1 MSRPR
6 QKLRVCSSKRGSESF
21 FKDDF
26 FKDGRDSLNE
36 AKRLFAQSEKM
47 FQKGQFQQGQRL
59 IKQAEQQLRQAGQ
72 KTPIQPFK
80 SSNMDFRVP
89 KIDFGGTDPSWKAS
103 TLAVLGVGAI
113 ATLVA
118 GKLLLVMTCSSID
131 SRCIAPRPRKTGCW
145 LQHDFVM
152 QAL

>member
-1 MSRPR
+1 M
-6 QKLRVCSSKRGSESF
+6 CSSKRGSESF

-26 FKDGRDSLNE
+26 FQDGRDSLNE
-36 AKRLFAQSEKM
+36 AKRLFAQSEKL

-72 KTPIQPFK
+72 QTPIQPFK

-89 KIDFGGTDPSWKAS
+89 KIDLGGADPSWKAS
-103 TLAVLGVGAI
+103 TLAMLGVGAI

-118 GKLLLVMTCSSID
+118 GKLLWFMACSSID
-131 SRCIAPRPRKTGCW
+131 S
-145 LQHDFVM
+145 
-152 QAL
+152 